1 MSIATCEKNAYNYLF
16 AYNFLGDMNW
26 RFGNNLFLLIQ
37 CVNGLLKLP
46 KMEKLYDHFDP
57 NYWKKRKRR

>member
-26 RFGNNLFLLIQ
+26 GFGNNLFLLIQ

-46 KMEKLYDHFDP
+46 KMEKLYDHLL
-57 NYWKKRKRR
+57 